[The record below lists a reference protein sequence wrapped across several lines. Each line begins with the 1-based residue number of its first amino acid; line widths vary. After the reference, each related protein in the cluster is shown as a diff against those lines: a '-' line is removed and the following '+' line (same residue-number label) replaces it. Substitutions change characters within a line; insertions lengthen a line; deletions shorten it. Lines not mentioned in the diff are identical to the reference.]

1 MKDKTTAFVL
11 AWFLGGF
18 GVHKFYL
25 GENVAGLLYFIT
37 CWTLIPSVVA
47 FFEGIGYL
55 LMDKRSFDAKYN
67 YMTYLPA
74 HPQQTQIAQSVTVN
88 VPTQGGDVVAQLEKL
103 ATLRQSGVLTEDE
116 FHTQKRKLLT

>member
-37 CWTLIPSVVA
+37 CWTLIPAVVA
-47 FFEGIGYL
+47 FFEGISYL
-55 LMDKRSFDAKYN
+55 MMDKRSFDAKYN
-67 YMTYLPA
+67 HMMFLPA
-74 HPQQTQIAQSVTVN
+74 NPQQTQIAQSVTVN
-88 VPTQGGDVVAQLEKL
+88 VPSQGADVMAQLEKL
-103 ATLRQSGVLTEDE
+103 GSLRQSGVLTDDE
-116 FHTQKRKLLT
+116 FHAQKRKLLS